1 MIIDQFDEM
10 LRRSQRYPLV
20 FSISVHPF
28 IIGQPFR
35 MQALRRGLDHILKW
49 RENLWITTPGEIASY
64 CAKLPAAVLP
74 HPSRNGAGSVAV

>member
-1 MIIDQFDEM
+1 
-10 LRRSQRYPLV
+10 
-20 FSISVHPF
+20 
-28 IIGQPFR
+28 
-35 MQALRRGLDHILKW
+35 LKW